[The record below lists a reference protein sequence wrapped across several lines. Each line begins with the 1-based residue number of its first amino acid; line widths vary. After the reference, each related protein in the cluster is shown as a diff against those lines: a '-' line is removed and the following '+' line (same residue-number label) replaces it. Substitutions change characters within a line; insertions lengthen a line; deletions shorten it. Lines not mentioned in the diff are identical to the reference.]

1 MQIVDYGVLL
11 LSIPVVLYWV
21 KQAELRRRTLA
32 LNLLFFGFFIHFI
45 VSLLRWQFAPWYL
58 ALIVM
63 GVVEIV
69 ARLRLKPPSKRW
81 RIVFIGLTMSSVLA
95 NAAFPIIAMPNAS
108 GPYAIGTSSQL
119 IVNPNRIEE
128 YGALRGQPRTFKV
141 QYWYP
146 AQSTDG
152 FEQTKWIADGLV
164 VPRALT
170 RDWSLPFFVL
180 DHISAYRSSA
190 YLNAPLSTQQG
201 TYPVVIISH
210 GWSSKRTLHTDLAEE
225 LASQGYFVVGMEHTY
240 GSLATVLGNEE
251 ADVQYLDYDAL
262 PRRAVTPNYLEFA
275 NLLVETYASDII
287 AAIDTLEALNQ
298 ASGALN
304 QRLDLSSI
312 QVVGHSTGGG
322 AAVKAAIDDPRITS
336 VLGMDAWVEP
346 LTASDLSAGLS
357 TRALYLRSNG
367 WETGENNEYL
377 YQLLQTSSNASPL
390 YQIDGTTH
398 YDFAMVYMYTP
409 LTRVLGITGSLE
421 FGYLNTMLDT
431 LVLEFLAAD
440 GEYQIDTNQ
449 WSEVREIRLS

>member
-1 MQIVDYGVLL
+1 L
-11 LSIPVVLYWV
+11 W
-21 KQAELRRRTLA
+21 
-32 LNLLFFGFFIHFI
+32 
-45 VSLLRWQFAPWYL
+45 
-58 ALIVM
+58 
-63 GVVEIV
+63 
-69 ARLRLKPPSKRW
+69 
-81 RIVFIGLTMSSVLA
+81 
-95 NAAFPIIAMPNAS
+95 
-108 GPYAIGTSSQL
+108 
-119 IVNPNRIEE
+119 
-128 YGALRGQPRTFKV
+128 
-141 QYWYP
+141 
-146 AQSTDG
+146 

-190 YLNAPLSTQQG
+190 YLNAPLSTQQS

-210 GWSSKRTLHTDLAEE
+210 GWSSTRTLHTDLAEE

-240 GSLATVLGNEE
+240 GSLATVLGDEE